1 MHQSQEG
8 TGAPDAYNVASKLY
22 SFFVVG
28 LALAAAPAA
37 AQDWVGIVK
46 RASGEVVIERDGMNL
61 TPTPGT
67 EVMRGD
73 RVITGANGY
82 AQIRLRGAPPVSV
95 SPGADVAL
103 DRFIPGTVIAERHE
117 PGLFERLAS
126 FFAVNRNRQ

>member
-1 MHQSQEG
+1 M
-8 TGAPDAYNVASKLY
+8 ASKLNIL
-22 SFFVVG
+22 FVVG
-28 LALAAAPAA
+28 VALAATPAA
-37 AQDWVGIVK
+37 ARDWIGIVK
-46 RASGEVVIERDGMNL
+46 RASGEVVIERDGANI

-73 RVITGANGY
+73 RVFTGANGY
-82 AQIRLRGAPPVSV
+82 AQIRLRGAPPLSV

-103 DRFIPGTVIAERHE
+103 DRFIPGTVVAEPRE